1 MNQILYVQ
9 DKKKSSIDTKK
20 VLLIFAIGIIIFGL
34 IILTIAI
41 INKPKEKKE
50 KGNNNE
56 NTVVTETEPTI
67 EIETVS
73 YNVSIKVTHDKQLSA
88 VIYKWND
95 DDEVVQEEIN
105 DNSYMTT
112 ISVPTGKNKL
122 VVKAI
127 DVNGKETTKEEEIN
141 GEVEKP
147 IIEVTSMEFN
157 KVKVTITS
165 QVKIV
170 SVYYK
175 WNNEEDQSIPIGE
188 NASLIEQEIDVPLGL
203 NTLIITATDEYNI
216 IFDNKNIFYEVYKN
230 YFNIPHNIGYI
241 TNGIIYDEYNN
252 ITVETKDVKGAK
264 KPEIELTRKG
274 QYVYMVITDEEA
286 VESVQYSINGQTY
299 KLSISIAQEVNHRIK
314 LVEGENKIIVTAT
327 NVNKGTTEKRVKT
340 TYTP

>member
-203 NTLIITATDEYNI
+203 NTLIITATDEYN
-216 IFDNKNIFYEVYKN
+216 
-230 YFNIPHNIGYI
+230 
-241 TNGIIYDEYNN
+241 N